1 MEIIFRGQEPHKKVH
16 TGTCT
21 NCKTR
26 VRYEEWEG
34 TIVYDQRDGDY
45 IKVPCPVC
53 GRVICT
59 SI

>member
-21 NCKTR
+21 NCKTK

-34 TIVYDQRDGDY
+34 TIVYDQRDGVLSY
-45 IKVPCPVC
+45 
-53 GRVICT
+53 RT
-59 SI
+59 SSS